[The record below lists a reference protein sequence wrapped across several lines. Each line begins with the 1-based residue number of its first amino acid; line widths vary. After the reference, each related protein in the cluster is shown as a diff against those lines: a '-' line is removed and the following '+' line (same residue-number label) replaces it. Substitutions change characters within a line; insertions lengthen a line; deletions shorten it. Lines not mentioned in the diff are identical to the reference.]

1 MIAPEKRAERAKQ
14 LTLAFDVTV
23 AFVWAFIATLLTTRF
38 DSIPGPLPQDALKA
52 VLIAIL
58 FATIVLAVFTYR
70 RIHHQ
75 VWRHMGW
82 ADAVAVAEA
91 ALIALSGFV
100 CVFFGLAMFV
110 PLPALS
116 VLLLGP
122 IWVILLLATR
132 AIAIWRSTEAPWKL
146 LRTTDPRAPQVLLV
160 GALSDVSRTLRDPR
174 QARSV
179 RALGIIGIDDK
190 HAGRAIEGVP
200 LFGGPDALLDIIALM
215 TARYGTPPRLALVGR
230 GVAHRIPARLL
241 AEAAEVGAIPMALTG
256 RGQGEEALSA
266 LRPADLLLRPE
277 RVLDVRPVEDMLRQR
292 RVMVT
297 GAGGS
302 IGQALVM
309 ASLRCQPAE
318 IIAYDNS
325 EYNLYALGMA
335 LEDGP
340 VKVSHRLAIGDVR
353 DEVRLAGVM
362 QAHPPDIVLH
372 AAALKHVPLVEDN
385 ASEAVLT
392 NVRGVVNVAMAA
404 ARSGAQRFVLI
415 SSDKAVSPTN
425 TMGATKRLAERV
437 LAGLAQQKAG
447 MAVSV
452 VRFGNVLGSSG
463 SVVPRFE
470 AQIRAGGPVTVSHP
484 DATRYF
490 MTIGEAANLVLQ
502 AAAQNDRRDAEASLF
517 MLDMGQ
523 PMRVLELAETMI
535 RLAGKH
541 PYTEVPIVFSGQRAG
556 DRLHEAIVRP
566 GETAQPTVVDGLNR
580 VHGALEPIAPD
591 DPDLLQLFASAEARD
606 ERALMAMLRT
616 LVPGFEGRC
625 GDA

>member
-1 MIAPEKRAERAKQ
+1 
-14 LTLAFDVTV
+14 
-23 AFVWAFIATLLTTRF
+23 
-38 DSIPGPLPQDALKA
+38 
-52 VLIAIL
+52 
-58 FATIVLAVFTYR
+58 
-70 RIHHQ
+70 
-75 VWRHMGW
+75 
-82 ADAVAVAEA
+82 
-91 ALIALSGFV
+91 
-100 CVFFGLAMFV
+100 
-110 PLPALS
+110 
-116 VLLLGP
+116 
-122 IWVILLLATR
+122 
-132 AIAIWRSTEAPWKL
+132 
-146 LRTTDPRAPQVLLV
+146 
-160 GALSDVSRTLRDPR
+160 
-174 QARSV
+174 
-179 RALGIIGIDDK
+179 
-190 HAGRAIEGVP
+190 
-200 LFGGPDALLDIIALM
+200 M